1 MTRFALGLEYD
12 GSQFHGWQRQ
22 SFLPSVQETLE
33 VALSKVADAPVVTV
47 CAGRTDTGVHAT
59 QQVVHFESEAIRCE
73 RAWVMGANTKLTH
86 AIRVLWAREVPESFN
101 ARRSAT
107 SRRYRY
113 VIYNHPLRPS
123 LIRQYVSWCYRPL
136 DVEKMAMASNYWI
149 GEHDFSSFRAA
160 GCQSR
165 TAIRIMH
172 SIRIVRVGDQVILE
186 FVANAFL
193 HHMVRNMVGVL
204 LEIGMGHEEPAW
216 ALQVLEVRDRK
227 QAGITA
233 PATGLYLVEVQYPKH
248 YGLPSLELGPW
259 FLKQSKES
267 VLV

>member
-1 MTRFALGLEYD
+1 MTRYALGLEYD

-22 SFLPSVQETLE
+22 NFLPSVQEALE
-33 VALSKVADAPVVTV
+33 IALSKVADSPIVTV

-59 QQVVHFESEAIRCE
+59 QQVVHFESEAPRSE
-73 RAWVMGANTKLTH
+73 RAWVMGANTQLDH
-86 AIRVLWAREVPESFN
+86 AVRVLWAREVPESFN

-113 VIYNHPLRPS
+113 VVYNHPLRPS
-123 LIRQYVSWCYRPL
+123 LIRKYVSWCYRPL
-136 DVEKMAMASNYWI
+136 DVERMIKAANHWI

-165 TAIRIMH
+165 TAIRVMH
-172 SIRIVRVGDQVILE
+172 SIRIVRIGDQVILE

-204 LEIGMGHEEPAW
+204 LEVGMGHETPDW
-216 ALQVLEVRDRK
+216 GLQVLQVRDRK

-248 YGLPSLELGPW
+248 YGLPSFELGPW
-259 FLKQSKES
+259 FLKQSEES